1 VEIHANTL
9 TPTLEYAGEPRW
21 RQRVARSVQDRGD
34 LAESDKHE
42 IGEHAY
48 RPYDHKG
55 LVLVA
60 SAWLAFYVFATIHDL
75 IAFSN

>member
-1 VEIHANTL
+1 METRANAL

-21 RQRVARSVQDRGD
+21 RQPVTRSIQDRGD
-34 LAESDKHE
+34 LPESDRRE
-42 IGEHAY
+42 IGEDAC

-55 LVLVA
+55 LVVVA

-75 IAFSN
+75 IASGN

>member
-1 VEIHANTL
+1 METHVNAV
-9 TPTLEYAGEPRW
+9 TPTPEYAGEPR
-21 RQRVARSVQDRGD
+21 RPQAVARSVQDRRD
-34 LAESDKHE
+34 LSESDRCE

-75 IAFSN
+75 IAFGN